1 MAKRP
6 ADEQADDAAV
16 ERVNEALHMM
26 LCRLHFTRLGLWSDK
41 LDDINFLDLHV
52 MAYAE
57 EYPEHTLGEMRE
69 YLQVPQSTLTSII
82 DRLER
87 RGLIE
92 RAINARDK
100 RSYLIKLTPAGEEV
114 QREHR
119 RVERLIARRIL
130 AALPSAKA
138 RKEFVSLLT
147 EITQRL

>member
-1 MAKRP
+1 MARRP
-6 ADEQADDAAV
+6 AVEQPDDTAI
-16 ERVNEALHMM
+16 ERVNEALHILMH
-26 LCRLHFTRLGLWSDK
+26 RLNFTRLGLWSDK
-41 LDDINFLDLHV
+41 LEDINFFDLHV

-57 EYPEHTLGEMRE
+57 ESPDHTLGEMRE

-100 RSYLIKLTPAGEEV
+100 RSYLIKITPAGEEV
-114 QREHR
+114 QREHH
-119 RVERLIARRIL
+119 RVEHMIAKRIL
-130 AALPSAKA
+130 EALPSAKA

-147 EITQRL
+147 EMTRRL